1 VEDGGGTRKTKVAD
15 PARRPRMTRG
25 TRKRQDSGETRK
37 SMAQRMTR
45 MAPNHF
51 SDGIGI
57 NGFPELPTRL
67 LDVEVLGKFMVF
79 VNLG

>member
-1 VEDGGGTRKTKVAD
+1 VSSGRAIQAKKQSHLGRAEDGGGTRKSKVAD
-15 PARRPRMTRG
+15 PTRRPRMMRG

-51 SDGIGI
+51 FGW
-57 NGFPELPTRL
+57 N
-67 LDVEVLGKFMVF
+67 
-79 VNLG
+79 